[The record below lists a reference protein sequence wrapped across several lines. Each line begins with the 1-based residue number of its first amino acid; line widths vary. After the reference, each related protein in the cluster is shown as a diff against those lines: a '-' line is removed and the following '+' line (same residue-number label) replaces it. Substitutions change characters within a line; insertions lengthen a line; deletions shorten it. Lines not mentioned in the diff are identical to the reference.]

1 MYVTLVLAAA
11 ALAVV
16 VEYVLVVIAQLL
28 VVIVE
33 TKVVIVIVVIV
44 KLAKVAK
51 HVQVKVVIPVN
62 QLLAVRAVTGEAGV
76 HGLM

>member
-1 MYVTLVLAAA
+1 MYAQLVLAAA
-11 ALAVV
+11 AVAVV
-16 VEYVLVVIAQLL
+16 VEYVGTAIAQLL

-33 TKVVIVIVVIV
+33 TKVAIVIVAIV

-51 HVQVKVVIPVN
+51 HVQVKVVIPAN
-62 QLLAVRAVTGEAGV
+62 QLLAVLAVTGEAGV